1 MPGEDYDMLVK
12 VLLNALPP
20 HLFMQ
25 TTATDIDFHVP
36 FEHLEGPVPIGA
48 EKICTQQFGDWEKTV
63 KCGLYHGVSIPDP
76 HVDYRPF

>member
-48 EKICTQQFGDWEKTV
+48 EKICTQ
-63 KCGLYHGVSIPDP
+63 
-76 HVDYRPF
+76 